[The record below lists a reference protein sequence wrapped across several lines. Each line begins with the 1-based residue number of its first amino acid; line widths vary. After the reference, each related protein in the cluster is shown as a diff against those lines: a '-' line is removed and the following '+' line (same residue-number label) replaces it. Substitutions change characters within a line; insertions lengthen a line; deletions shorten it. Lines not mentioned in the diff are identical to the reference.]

1 MSKHYG
7 KPIHGPYFTKEMAEV
22 IIEKYRLH
30 KERNIDPSTGLA
42 KEKAPLF
49 DYTSF
54 AAALFMARAKKLD
67 PIHCFSLQREQ
78 YKMDV
83 LSNFMR
89 EQGYA

>member
-7 KPIHGPYFTKEMAEV
+7 KQIHGPYFTKEMAEAIV
-22 IIEKYRLH
+22 EKYRLH

-54 AAALFMARAKKLD
+54 AAALSVLAKEG
-67 PIHCFSLQREQ
+67 I
-78 YKMDV
+78 
-83 LSNFMR
+83 
-89 EQGYA
+89 